1 MPTQGFHL
9 MAKPAGAK
17 CNLNCGYCFYLEKE
31 QFHGRRAATRM
42 DDAVLEAYVSR
53 YIAAQPTPEVEF
65 TWQGGEPT
73 LMGLAFFER
82 AVALQRRYAGAKII
96 RNTLQTNATLLDDS
110 WCAFLARERF
120 LVGVSLDGPAAVND
134 RARPDKR
141 GRGSAE
147 AALRGLRALQ
157 RHGVDFNVLVTV
169 SSANVDRGAEVY
181 SYLKD
186 LGVRFM
192 QFNPVVERLAP
203 QSQPVA
209 LHFARPPELTS
220 RAAQPQSVALSPHS
234 VGSEAYGD
242 FLIAVFDAWLA
253 GDVGEVH
260 VMNFEWALAA
270 WCQLPATT
278 CIFAERCG
286 RAAIV
291 EFDGS
296 VYSCDH
302 FMYPEYRL
310 GNLLTD
316 DPAGLLELPAQKA
329 FGDAKADSLP
339 AACRRCD
346 WLFACRG
353 ECPKNR
359 FVRTP
364 EGEPGL
370 NYLCAGYL
378 KYFRHIT
385 PAMNRMARLLAD
397 GRDAADILLESGR
410 DGRLDG

>member
-1 MPTQGFHL
+1 
-9 MAKPAGAK
+9 
-17 CNLNCGYCFYLEKE
+17 
-31 QFHGRRAATRM
+31 
-42 DDAVLEAYVSR
+42 
-53 YIAAQPTPEVEF
+53 
-65 TWQGGEPT
+65 
-73 LMGLAFFER
+73 
-82 AVALQRRYAGAKII
+82 
-96 RNTLQTNATLLDDS
+96 
-110 WCAFLARERF
+110 
-120 LVGVSLDGPAAVND
+120 
-134 RARPDKR
+134 
-141 GRGSAE
+141 
-147 AALRGLRALQ
+147 
-157 RHGVDFNVLVTV
+157 
-169 SSANVDRGAEVY
+169 
-181 SYLKD
+181 
-186 LGVRFM
+186 
-192 QFNPVVERLAP
+192 
-203 QSQPVA
+203 
-209 LHFARPPELTS
+209 
-220 RAAQPQSVALSPHS
+220 
-234 VGSEAYGD
+234 
-242 FLIAVFDAWLA
+242 
-253 GDVGEVH
+253 
-260 VMNFEWALAA
+260 LAA